1 MPSELTTVT
10 DLLSKYLAAESAI
23 LGGAQS
29 YSIGNRSL
37 TRADLAFITR
47 ERKNLEIR
55 KKALEGGGI
64 RPRRVIFRES

>member
-1 MPSELTTVT
+1 MPTELETVT
-10 DLLSKYLAAESAI
+10 SLLSAYLEAEAA
-23 LGGAQS
+23 LVGGAQA

-37 TRADLAFITR
+37 TRADLAVVQR

-64 RPRRVIFRES
+64 RPRRVIHRDC